1 MTTGAAHS
9 PMDAIEILLRLIG
22 AFYVFA
28 AFVAARASVMSLL
41 IDRAI
46 AAIALERLA
55 ISELLKSYWL
65 LAASLL
71 VMVGGAALLF
81 LIDIAVWAFLASAI
95 GQAAYLFY
103 LAPRYFDAEDPP
115 DETGRRQTTN
125 AFVVYLIA
133 TAVVVWAYGA
143 GYLRGVGEVS
153 WPTLIVPA
161 AIVGAHIAYI
171 VRHVSG
177 SASDSGLGAH
187 GDDEDG
193 GDRNGDD
200 SVHASRPLSDATRV
214 KVMADYG
221 CHPLWAMDED
231 LCGDIAPEALQLSSE
246 LVRDFHEWAQA
257 YDASL
262 NSEDPADSLWSDS
275 EHEDHMA
282 RGRPLAI
289 RLARERPDLV
299 VYVMD
304 PKHGLVEVHEDDEG
318 SVRT

>member
-1 MTTGAAHS
+1 
-9 PMDAIEILLRLIG
+9 MDAIEILLRLIG

-55 ISELLKSYWL
+55 VAELLKSYWL
-65 LAASLL
+65 LAASVL
-71 VMVGGAALLF
+71 VMLGGAALLF
-81 LIDIAVWAFLASAI
+81 LIDIAVWAFLASAC

-103 LAPRYFDAEDPP
+103 FAPRYFDAADPP
-115 DETGRRQTTN
+115 AETGRQQTTN

-143 GYLRGVGEVS
+143 GYLSGVGEVS
-153 WPTLIVPA
+153 WPILIVPA
-161 AIVGAHIAYI
+161 VIVGAHIAYI
-171 VRHVSG
+171 MRHASG
-177 SASDSGLGAH
+177 SASDTGLGAH
-187 GDDEDG
+187 GDDEG
-193 GDRNGDD
+193 GEERDEDE
-200 SVHASRPLSDATRV
+200 HASRPVSEARQV

-262 NSEDPADSLWSDS
+262 NSEDAANSLWSDS

-289 RLARERPDLV
+289 RLARERPDLD

-304 PKHGLVEVHEDDEG
+304 PKDGLVEVREG
-318 SVRT
+318 GEGRVRT